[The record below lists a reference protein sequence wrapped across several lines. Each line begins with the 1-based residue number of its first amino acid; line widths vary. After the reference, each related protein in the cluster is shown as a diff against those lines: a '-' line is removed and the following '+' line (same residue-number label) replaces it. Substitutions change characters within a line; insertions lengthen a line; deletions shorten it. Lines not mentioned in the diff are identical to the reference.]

1 MTDEKKRIFETGK
14 KVGKLAQYLFPGG
27 VEVDIGSFG
36 NLQEAVRYTAGLL
49 DEGTGIIYEAGFQFE
64 EVLVIADILVKG
76 TGGWSIYEVKS
87 STGMK
92 PQYILDTAVQY
103 HIGAKSGVPIE
114 GIFLVHINSEYV
126 RSGEIDVGTM
136 FSIESVLEPVLAIQN
151 HVEVIIPKLKTILQL
166 DEIPQ
171 IDIGEHCHDP
181 YECDFV
187 GYCWEHV
194 PKNSVFE
201 LTRLGKPKQ
210 FELYRSGVI
219 TLDQVP
225 DDYPLNDNQRLQVEC
240 FKLQS
245 VHIDRESIGV
255 LLDGLRYPIY
265 FLDFETYT
273 PAVPPYDNTRPY
285 QQLPFQYSLH
295 VKEREQAKLKHFAFL
310 GMPQE
315 DPRRELIERLIVDVG
330 KEGSIIVYNKAFEI
344 HILKELIRDFSE
356 YVSEINSIIE
366 RIWDLMIPFQKRYY
380 YAPEMQGSYS
390 IKEVLPALVP
400 DLGYEDLEVSDGSS
414 AMYAFNQLLNEM
426 DKNVINETRES
437 LLKYCKRDTLAMV
450 KIFEVLKSV

>member
-1 MTDEKKRIFETGK
+1 
-14 KVGKLAQYLFPGG
+14 
-27 VEVDIGSFG
+27 
-36 NLQEAVRYTAGLL
+36 
-49 DEGTGIIYEAGFQFE
+49 
-64 EVLVIADILVKG
+64 
-76 TGGWSIYEVKS
+76 
-87 STGMK
+87 
-92 PQYILDTAVQY
+92 
-103 HIGAKSGVPIE
+103 
-114 GIFLVHINSEYV
+114 
-126 RSGEIDVGTM
+126 
-136 FSIESVLEPVLAIQN
+136 
-151 HVEVIIPKLKTILQL
+151 
-166 DEIPQ
+166 
-171 IDIGEHCHDP
+171 
-181 YECDFV
+181 
-187 GYCWEHV
+187 
-194 PKNSVFE
+194 
-201 LTRLGKPKQ
+201 
-210 FELYRSGVI
+210 
-219 TLDQVP
+219 
-225 DDYPLNDNQRLQVEC
+225 
-240 FKLQS
+240 
-245 VHIDRESIGV
+245 
-255 LLDGLRYPIY
+255 
-265 FLDFETYT
+265 LDFETYT

-450 KIFEVLKSV
+450 KILEVLKSV